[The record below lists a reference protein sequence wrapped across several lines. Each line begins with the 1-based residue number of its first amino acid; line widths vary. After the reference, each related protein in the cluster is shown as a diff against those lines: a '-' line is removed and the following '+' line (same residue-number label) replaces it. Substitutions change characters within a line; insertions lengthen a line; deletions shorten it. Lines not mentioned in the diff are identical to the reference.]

1 MKSKNSKR
9 FPVIILMY
17 HAVVR
22 TPLEVF
28 DWCFI
33 TESKFEAQLDCLM
46 RTFNI
51 VPLAAV
57 PRLLRSG
64 PARPTAAIT
73 FDDGFLNNFEVA
85 LPILRRASVPAAV
98 FICPDFVDSEEI
110 LWYCRL
116 NRALAETPL
125 AEVEWN
131 GALLD
136 LSSPQARAL
145 ASSRLQA
152 ELKGRSPS
160 ELLENVEEILKNLRV
175 PERKPETDSPY
186 RMLTSTAIR
195 SMQETGLIAFGAHT
209 MSHAILRQLPSTE
222 RRTQIEASIAAVE
235 KLSRRRC
242 NLFAYPNGQ
251 ASDYDE
257 ECIRIVAA
265 AGIDAAVTAIPG
277 FNNAQTPVLELR
289 RFGVGG
295 DLSTDD
301 FQSTLEDARRPLS
314 VSDSTVDRLISKFKN
329 PITAFVRRHDD

>member
-1 MKSKNSKR
+1 MKSKTSAS

-46 RTFNI
+46 RTFDI

-57 PRLLRSG
+57 PRLLRTG
-64 PARPTAAIT
+64 PTRATAAIT

-85 LPILRRASVPAAV
+85 FPILRRASVPAAV
-98 FICPDFVDSEEI
+98 FICPDFVNSEET
-110 LWYCRL
+110 LWYCHL

-125 AEVEWN
+125 AEAEWN

-136 LSSPQARAL
+136 LSNPQARAL

-152 ELKGRSPS
+152 ELKRRTPS
-160 ELLENVEEILKNLRV
+160 DLLDQVEAILKSLRV
-175 PERKPETDSPY
+175 HERTLRADSPY

-195 SMQETGLIAFGAHT
+195 SMQETGLIEFGAHT
-209 MSHAILRQLPSTE
+209 MSHAILRQLSSIE
-222 RRTQIEASIAAVE
+222 RRAQIEASIAAVE
-235 KLSRRRC
+235 ELAGRRC

-251 ASDYDE
+251 QGDYDE
-257 ECIRIVAA
+257 ECLRIVTA

-277 FNNAQTPVLELR
+277 FNDARTPVLELR
-289 RFGVGG
+289 RFPVGG
-295 DLSTDD
+295 DLSIDD
-301 FQSTLEDARRPLS
+301 FQATLEEARRPLL
-314 VSDSTVDRLISKFKN
+314 VSDSTVDRLISN
-329 PITAFVRRHDD
+329 SRIP

>member
-1 MKSKNSKR
+1 MKSKRSAS
-9 FPVIILMY
+9 FPVIILTY

-28 DWCFI
+28 DWCFV
-33 TESKFEAQLDCLM
+33 TESKFEGQLDCLT
-46 RTFNI
+46 RTFDI

-57 PRLLRSG
+57 PRLIRTG
-64 PARPTAAIT
+64 PTRATAVIT
-73 FDDGFLNNFEVA
+73 FDDGFMNNFEVA

-131 GALLD
+131 GTLVD

-152 ELKGRSPS
+152 ELKRRSPS
-160 ELLENVEEILKNLRV
+160 DLLDNVEDILKNLVR
-175 PERKPETDSPY
+175 ERKPEADSPY

-195 SMQETGLIAFGAHT
+195 SMQETGLIEFGAHT
-209 MSHAILRQLPSTE
+209 MSHAILRQLSSAE

-235 KLSRRRC
+235 KLSCHRC
-242 NLFAYPNGQ
+242 NLFAYPNGKPG
-251 ASDYDE
+251 DYDE
-257 ECIRIVAA
+257 ECVSIVAA

-295 DLSTDD
+295 DLSIDD
-301 FQSTLEDARRPLS
+301 FQATLEDARRPLLGC
-314 VSDSTVDRLISKFKN
+314 DSTVDRLISN
-329 PITAFVRRHDD
+329 SRIP